1 MPRYTMDFG
10 DKFEEMVAKLAEE
23 KGITKAELIRRAVAT
38 YNYLTSETQDKKK
51 RLKVS
56 LSDHENRV
64 LKDVILP

>member
-10 DKFEEMVAKLAEE
+10 DKFDDMVNKLAEE

-38 YNYLTSETQDKKK
+38 YNYLSNETQNTKQ
-51 RLKVS
+51 LKVS
-56 LSDHENRV
+56 LSDQNNKV

>member
-10 DKFEEMVAKLAEE
+10 DKFDDLVAKLAQD

-38 YNYLTSETQDKKK
+38 YNYLTNETQDNKKG
-51 RLKVS
+51 LKVS
-56 LSDHENRV
+56 LSDQENKV